1 MYKQACVYYLYYGG
15 VFLLFRDLCVSH
27 DLTHFVKFTALI
39 SPSFYSNV
47 SPSVGS
53 FSKVANADYICILL
67 TSTFTH
73 RLVSN
78 IFSFYD
84 EKSRPTG
91 VYENVKLFQVIVF
104 GVGADWEV
112 IFRVRCCYLRAY
124 VGLFRSVS
132 RQVSS
137 SKITSGNIL
146 RKTMITGHSQSI
158 IENTSKPPYK
168 SQNKHITKC
177 VTFFFTTTKKQQKRL
192 PF

>member
-1 MYKQACVYYLYYGG
+1 MGLMYKQACVYYLYYGG
-15 VFLLFRDLCVSH
+15 VFLLFSDLCVSH
-27 DLTHFVKFTALI
+27 DLTHSHTADSISAKFTALI

-47 SPSVGS
+47 SPFVGS

-104 GVGADWEV
+104 GVGVD
-112 IFRVRCCYLRAY
+112 
-124 VGLFRSVS
+124 
-132 RQVSS
+132 
-137 SKITSGNIL
+137 
-146 RKTMITGHSQSI
+146 
-158 IENTSKPPYK
+158 
-168 SQNKHITKC
+168 
-177 VTFFFTTTKKQQKRL
+177 
-192 PF
+192 